1 MMDVGFGLPVSGA
14 WATPANQVRIA
25 RRAEA
30 LGYRSLWTFQRLLIP
45 ARPEGIAATP
55 AYRSVLDPVVSLAHV
70 AAVTGRIRLGVAVL
84 NMPFFSP
91 ALLAKQ
97 LASLDV
103 VSGGRLD
110 AGLGLGWSP
119 EEYAASG
126 VPRERRGARGEELLA
141 VLRALWTQEVA
152 EHHGDFYDLP
162 PVRAEPKPVQRPH
175 PPLLLGGSAAPALRR
190 AGRLADG
197 WISSSRADPSS
208 LHASIAVIAEAAR
221 QAGRDPATLRYIARV
236 PVHPGPE
243 GGPDRRPLSGSY
255 EQIRADLGELAA
267 QGLTELF
274 VDLNWDPQVGSPDA
288 DPAAALARAEATL
301 EALAPG

>member
-1 MMDVGFGLPVSGA
+1 MDVGFGLPVSGV
-14 WATPANQVRIA
+14 WATPANQVNIA
-25 RRAEA
+25 RRAEQ

-45 ARPEGIAATP
+45 AEPEGVAASP

-70 AAVTGRIRLGVAVL
+70 AAVTERVRLGVAVL

-103 VSGGRLD
+103 LCGGRLD

-126 VPRERRGARGEELLA
+126 VPYERRGARGEEFLA
-141 VLRALWTQEVA
+141 VVRALWTQEVA
-152 EHHGDFYDLP
+152 EHHGQFYDLP
-162 PVRAEPKPVQRPH
+162 PVRMAPRPVQRPH
-175 PPLLLGGSAAPALRR
+175 PPILLGGSAEPALRR

-197 WISSSRADPSS
+197 WISSSRAAKAS

-236 PVHPGPE
+236 PVQPGPAGE
-243 GGPDRRPLSGSY
+243 RHRRPLTGSFD
-255 EQIRADLGELAA
+255 QIRADLDELAA

-274 VDLNWDPQVGSPDA
+274 IDLNWNPQVGSPDA
-288 DPAAALARAEATL
+288 DPAAALALAEATL
-301 EALAPG
+301 EALAPA

>member
-1 MMDVGFGLPVSGA
+1 MDVGFALPVSGA
-14 WATPANQVRIA
+14 WATPANQVHVA

-45 ARPEGIAATP
+45 AEPEGVAASP
-55 AYRSVLDPVVSLAHV
+55 AYRSVLDPVASLAHV
-70 AAVTGRIRLGVAVL
+70 AAVTERIRLGVAVL

-103 VSGGRLD
+103 LCGGRLD

-126 VPRERRGARGEELLA
+126 VPYERRGARGEEFLA

-152 EHHGDFYDLP
+152 EHHGEFYELP
-162 PVRAEPKPVQRPH
+162 PVRSEPKPVQRPH
-175 PPLLLGGSAAPALRR
+175 PPILLGGSA
-190 AGRLADG
+190 
-197 WISSSRADPSS
+197 
-208 LHASIAVIAEAAR
+208 E
-221 QAGRDPATLRYIARV
+221 PATLRYVARV
-236 PVHPGPE
+236 PVHPGPAA
-243 GGPDRRPLSGSY
+243 GHPVRRPLTGSF

-274 VDLNWDPQVGSPDA
+274 IDLNWNPQGGSPDA
-288 DPAAALARAEATL
+288 DPTAALALAEATL
-301 EALAPG
+301 EALAPA